1 MTDYS
6 KLFYWVSVAD
16 NATTFFGWMVVIFTI
31 ISLIVTIVLFV
42 GMGADEFSDDKDEDG
57 TSERIKFVTWMRK
70 WVFWAYPI
78 MILFWMLYILTPDK
92 KQSLLII
99 AGGGVLNYLTTD
111 SVARQIPHELTDYVV
126 SELKSMAAE
135 AKVDLGIKSE
145 KQKVLEQVK
154 DLTPEQ
160 LLEKMKSDA
169 NLTNILLDKEK

>member
-1 MTDYS
+1 MTNYS

-16 NATTFFGWMVVIFTI
+16 NATTFFGWMVVIFTF
-31 ISLIVTIVLFV
+31 ISLIATVIFII
-42 GMGADEFSDDKDEDG
+42 GMADESFSDNKNDEG
-57 TSERIKFVTWMRK
+57 ISERMRFVSWMRK
-70 WVFWAYPI
+70 WLFWSYPI

-111 SVARQIPHELTDYVV
+111 SIAKQIPHELTDYVV
-126 SELKSMAAE
+126 SELKSMAKDAQ
-135 AKVDLGIKSE
+135 VDLGIKSE

-160 LLEKMKSDA
+160 LLEKMKTDV
-169 NLTNILLDKEK
+169 NLTNILLEKDK